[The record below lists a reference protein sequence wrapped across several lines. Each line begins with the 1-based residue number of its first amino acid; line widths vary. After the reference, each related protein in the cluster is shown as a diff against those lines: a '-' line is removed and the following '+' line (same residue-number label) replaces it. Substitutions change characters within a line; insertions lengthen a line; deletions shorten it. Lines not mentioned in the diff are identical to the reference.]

1 MEAVG
6 TLAVAIAL
14 VAVVANTGY
23 SVVAIALVAVVAIA
37 EVDTEAAGVDRL
49 VVVSTA
55 GDCYSVDTA

>member
-1 MEAVG
+1 MVAEAVEKVG

-23 SVVAIALVAVVAIA
+23 SVVAIA

>member
-23 SVVAIALVAVVAIA
+23 SVVAIA
-37 EVDTEAAGVDRL
+37 EVDTEAAGVDCL
-49 VVVSTA
+49 VVASTA
-55 GDCYSVDTA
+55 GNCYPVDTA